1 MITTKK
7 IVLLI
12 TNPFE
17 SIYAWYATQM
27 NIRKSNHSPYQ
38 FSDVTNGMNLE
49 LLLIHNV
56 GIDKNS
62 TISVSMYEL
71 S

>member
-17 SIYAWYATQM
+17 SIYASYATQM

-38 FSDVTNGMNLE
+38 FNDVTNGMNLE
-49 LLLIHNV
+49 LLLIHNF
-56 GIDKNS
+56 GIDINLGKHA
-62 TISVSMYEL
+62 
-71 S
+71 

>member
-17 SIYAWYATQM
+17 SIYASYATQM
-27 NIRKSNHSPYQ
+27 NILTSNHSPYQ
-38 FSDVTNGMNLE
+38 FNSVTNGMNLE
-49 LLLIHNV
+49 LLLIHNF
-56 GIDKNS
+56 GIDII
-62 TISVSMYEL
+62 ISVSMYEL

>member
-17 SIYAWYATQM
+17 SIYAWYATEM
-27 NIRKSNHSPYQ
+27 NIRASNHSPYQ
-38 FSDVTNGMNLE
+38 FNSVTNGMNLE
-49 LLLIHNV
+49 LLLTSRC
-56 GIDKNS
+56 KNS

>member
-17 SIYAWYATQM
+17 SIYAWYATEM
-27 NIRKSNHSPYQ
+27 NFRAYNHSPYQ
-38 FSDVTNGMNLE
+38 FNDVTNGMNLE
-49 LLLIHNV
+49 LLLIHTF
-56 GIDKNS
+56 GIANIIIFFS
-62 TISVSMYEL
+62 
-71 S
+71 

>member
-17 SIYAWYATQM
+17 SIYASYATQM
-27 NIRKSNHSPYQ
+27 NILTSNHSPYQ
-38 FSDVTNGMNLE
+38 FNSVTNGMNLE
-49 LLLIHNV
+49 LLLIHNF
-56 GIDKNS
+56 GIDINK
-62 TISVSMYEL
+62 TQPFR
-71 S
+71 

>member
-27 NIRKSNHSPYQ
+27 NILTSNHSPYQ
-38 FSDVTNGMNLE
+38 FNSVTNGMNLE
-49 LLLIHNV
+49 LLLIHNF
-56 GIDKNS
+56 GIDIKL
-62 TISVSMYEL
+62 THFGKHV
-71 S
+71 